1 VAAIEV
7 LSGAG
12 KGQRVA
18 LDDAK
23 PNPVGS
29 SQRSTVRFT
38 EGGVFFKH
46 ATIECRAGVWVVT
59 DERSVSGTTL
69 NGQKLARQT
78 SHPLAHGD
86 HLAFGTIEVR
96 FLLEA
101 GAAPPL
107 PAPGAPDELEQL
119 RARVAEVELRART
132 YADELARASYA
143 LTASDV
149 ELLRTQVAQLEDERE
164 LLQLR
169 CGEWRARAIG
179 LEERRERDDDLHEL
193 VVRQRTH
200 GGPGCEVDP
209 TLARADGEWVKLRE
223 EVHDLKAERDAA
235 LAERDQRAAAHLAS
249 AEKLRAEL
257 AEARAELADRTAQLL
272 AADEE
277 LRRLR

>member
-1 VAAIEV
+1 MAAIEV

-38 EGGVFFKH
+38 EAGVFFKH

-59 DERSVSGTTL
+59 DERSVAGTTL
-69 NGQKLARQT
+69 NGQKLARQA

-86 HLAFGTIEVR
+86 VLAFGTIEVR

-101 GAAPPL
+101 AAPA
-107 PAPGAPDELEQL
+107 PAPVAGAPDELERL

-143 LTASDV
+143 LTASDT
-149 ELLRTQVAQLEDERE
+149 EALRAQVAQLQDERD

-169 CGEWRARAIG
+169 CGELQARTVA
-179 LEERRERDDDLHEL
+179 LEERRDRDNDLYEL
-193 VVRQRTH
+193 LVRQRTH
-200 GGPGCEVDP
+200 GDGCDVDP
-209 TLARADGEWVKLRE
+209 GIARLEAEWAKLRE
-223 EVHDLKAERDAA
+223 ENLELRAERDAA
-235 LAERDQRAAAHLAS
+235 LAERDRRAAADLATAEGLRTELAS
-249 AEKLRAEL
+249 TKAEL
-257 AEARAELADRTAQLL
+257 TDRTAQLL
-272 AADEE
+272 ALHEE
-277 LRRLR
+277 LRAAR